1 MCKPYCSSIYG
12 SLLIYL
18 PQRQKLLITMIFS
31 YIPSWFAWFVYRCSR
46 SDVFCKKGIL
56 RNFGKL
62 TGKHLRQRLFL
73 IKWQVYDPQFIKKET
88 LAQVFSSEF
97 SEISKKTFFH
107 RTPLVAASVISHDQA
122 ILTYQP
128 LQNIIFTFYE
138 HDSPTFRRW
147 NCWNQ
152 ISLMSYRK
160 YFNDKFH

>member
-1 MCKPYCSSIYG
+1 MCKPHCSSIYG

-97 SEISKKTFFH
+97 SEISKNTTKYLWWLLLSH
-107 RTPLVAASVISHDQA
+107 RFYWTGCSLFENYTPKHLPGNALPKSCSEKFLKIHKETPIKESAFNKIS
-122 ILTYQP
+122 
-128 LQNIIFTFYE
+128 
-138 HDSPTFRRW
+138 
-147 NCWNQ
+147 
-152 ISLMSYRK
+152 
-160 YFNDKFH
+160 